1 MKFGIIV
8 SILVIIPIIFIPIF
22 AQQTSDVLI
31 FTQIILRDSQGNL
44 IMTFESTKIG
54 YLNIVAL
61 QNFLDKETTANDP
74 IMNIGSQKM
83 QIIERAGVLDFDSE
97 NVVSDTTLYTT
108 LENGHTLTLV
118 RLIHDGIPVTA
129 GDELTTIWTFI
140 RPLN

>member
-1 MKFGIIV
+1 
-8 SILVIIPIIFIPIF
+8 
-22 AQQTSDVLI
+22 
-31 FTQIILRDSQGNL
+31 
-44 IMTFESTKIG
+44 MTFESTKIG

>member
-8 SILVIIPIIFIPIF
+8 SILVVFPSLFIPVF
-22 AQQTSDVLI
+22 AQQTSDVFI
-31 FTQIILRDSQGNL
+31 FTQITLRDSQGNL
-44 IMTFESTKIG
+44 VMTFEPTKIG

-61 QNFLDKETTANDP
+61 QNFLDGESTANDP

-83 QIIERAGVLDFDSE
+83 QIIERAGILDFDSE
-97 NVVSDTTLYTT
+97 NVISDTTLNTT
-108 LENGHTLTLV
+108 LENGQALTLV

-129 GDELTTIWTFI
+129 GDELTTIWAFI